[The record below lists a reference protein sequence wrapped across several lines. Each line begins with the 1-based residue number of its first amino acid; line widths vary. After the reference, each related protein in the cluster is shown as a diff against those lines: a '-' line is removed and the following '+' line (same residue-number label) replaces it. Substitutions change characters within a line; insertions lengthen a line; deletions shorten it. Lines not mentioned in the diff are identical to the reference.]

1 MATGKQIQRIY
12 ALGAKCGLLDRE
24 RGNDDDL
31 HLWIKQWSQKDHIS
45 ELTEKQADFII
56 ARLIDYQN
64 NVCPPKPPVALGCGA
79 SVRRFGATAPT
90 SMLASEREFITDEQK
105 KFCFSLAYKLAKLSP
120 SEAEVRE
127 RLRGLICKVTDRNI
141 KTDGDIFYKVTRS
154 EGTQIIETL
163 KRMIRSEERKKER
176 GDKNADV

>member
-24 RGNDDDL
+24 RGCDDDL
-31 HLWIKQWSQKDHIS
+31 HLWIKQWSLKGHIS

-64 NVCPPKPPVALGCGA
+64 NVCPPKP
-79 SVRRFGATAPT
+79 
-90 SMLASEREFITDEQK
+90 SEREFITDEQK

-120 SEAEVRE
+120 SEVDVRE

-154 EGTQIIETL
+154 EGAQIIETL

-176 GDKNADV
+176 GDKNGAVTTGEAEPP

>member
-56 ARLIDYQN
+56 ARLIDYKEH
-64 NVCPPKPPVALGCGA
+64 VCP
-79 SVRRFGATAPT
+79 
-90 SMLASEREFITDEQK
+90 ERPAQIEHITGEQQSL
-105 KFCFSLAYKLAKLSP
+105 CFRLAYKLAQISP
-120 SEAEVRE
+120 SNVEVRE
-127 RLRGLICKVTDRNI
+127 RLRGLICKVTGREAHS
-141 KTDGDIFYKVTRS
+141 DGDIFYKITRD
-154 EGTQIIETL
+154 EGAQIIETL
-163 KRMIRSEERKKER
+163 KRIIRSEERKKKR
-176 GDKNADV
+176 GENNADV

>member
-1 MATGKQIQRIY
+1 MATKKQIQRIY

-31 HLWIKQWSQKDHIS
+31 HLWIKQWSRKDHIS

-56 ARLIDYQN
+56 ARLIDYKE
-64 NVCPPKPPVALGCGA
+64 NVCPEKAPVALGCGA

-90 SMLASEREFITDEQK
+90 SVLAPEIEHITGEQQSL
-105 KFCFSLAYKLAKLSP
+105 CFRLAYKLAQISP
-120 SEAEVRE
+120 SEVEVRE
-127 RLRGLICKVTDRNI
+127 RLRGLICKVTGRNI
-141 KTDGDIFYKVTRS
+141 RVDGDTFYKVSRD
-154 EGTQIIETL
+154 EGSRIIEML
-163 KRMIRSEERKKER
+163 KRIIRSEERKKKR

>member
-56 ARLIDYQN
+56 ARLIDYQK
-64 NVCPPKPPVALGCGA
+64 NVCPPDPAK
-79 SVRRFGATAPT
+79 
-90 SMLASEREFITDEQK
+90 REFITNEQK
-105 KFCFSLAYKLAKLSP
+105 RLCFGLAYKLAKLSP
-120 SEAEVRE
+120 SDAEVRE
-127 RLRGLICKVTDRNI
+127 RLRGLICKVTNRNI
-141 KTDGDIFYKVTRS
+141 KTDGDIFYKVTRD
-154 EGTQIIETL
+154 EGSRIIEIL

-176 GDKNADV
+176 GEGNGTITSGKAEPP

>member
-64 NVCPPKPPVALGCGA
+64 NVCPPKPADIEPITGA
-79 SVRRFGATAPT
+79 QQS
-90 SMLASEREFITDEQK
+90 L
-105 KFCFSLAYKLAKLSP
+105 CFRLAYKLAQVSP
-120 SEAEVRE
+120 SETDVRE
-127 RLRGLICKVTDRNI
+127 RLHGLICKVTKRNI
-141 KTDGDIFYKVTRS
+141 KTDGDIFYKVTRD
-154 EGTQIIETL
+154 EGAQIIEML
-163 KRMIRSEERKKER
+163 KRVIRSEERKKKR
-176 GDKNADV
+176 GDKNGTGTVGKAQPP

>member
-64 NVCPPKPPVALGCGA
+64 NVCPPKPKD
-79 SVRRFGATAPT
+79 
-90 SMLASEREFITDEQK
+90 REFITDEQK
-105 KFCFSLAYKLAKLSP
+105 RFCFSLAYKLAKLSP
-120 SEAEVRE
+120 SAVEVRE
-127 RLRGLICKVTDRNI
+127 RLRGLICKVTDKSI

-154 EGTQIIETL
+154 EGAQIIETL
-163 KRMIRSEERKKER
+163 KRMIRSDERKKKR

>member
-31 HLWIKQWSQKDHIS
+31 HLWIKQWSLKDHIS

-64 NVCPPKPPVALGCGA
+64 NVCPPKPA
-79 SVRRFGATAPT
+79 
-90 SMLASEREFITDEQK
+90 EREFITDEQK

-120 SEAEVRE
+120 SGVDVRE
-127 RLRGLICKVTDRNI
+127 RLRGLICKVTNRNI
-141 KTDGDIFYKVTRS
+141 KTDGDIFYKVTRN

-163 KRMIRSEERKKER
+163 KRMIRSEERKMKR
-176 GDKNADV
+176 GDKNGTGTAGAVEPP